1 MKPDVFCHVRECLG
15 IDKGEISIVKG
26 TEKLKKVCV
35 CPLLYFVMIIGVSK
49 RIPTTKILS
58 TAGEMPLDAT

>member
-26 TEKLKKVCV
+26 TEKLKKVCM
-35 CPLLYFVMIIGVSK
+35 CPLLYFVMIIGV
-49 RIPTTKILS
+49 
-58 TAGEMPLDAT
+58 